1 MHLKCFALLFAA
13 IVTALPAIPV
23 TDISTAETHAA
34 PEAGLVPRDG
44 STGANLESRWKA
56 DLTGRTFVGG
66 GWTVVIKEWTPT
78 FTAKVHARL
87 PTNANDITALGMTVS
102 RLFRRTDPR
111 KTHTVEINDGWYIEA
126 WAGGDIH
133 FPIHG
138 WPRELV
144 LALVKAAC
152 YAARD
157 DYPANGFLYDI
168 WTAGYGEIL
177 LTLRLSPYSDNGF

>member
-34 PEAGLVPRDG
+34 PEAGLVLRDG
-44 STGANLESRWKA
+44 STGSNLESRWKA

-66 GWTVVIKEWTPT
+66 GWTVVIKEFTPMFT
-78 FTAKVHARL
+78 PRMHARIPTTAK
-87 PTNANDITALGMTVS
+87 DITALGMTVS
-102 RLFRRTDPR
+102 RLFRRTDPTS
-111 KTHTVEINDGWYIEA
+111 THASEINDGWFIEA
-126 WAGGDIH
+126 WAGDQH
-133 FPIHG
+133 FPIHD

-152 YAARD
+152 YAAKD
-157 DYPANGFLYDI
+157 NYPANGFFYDI
-168 WTAGYGEIL
+168 WSAGYGEVL
-177 LTLRLSPYSDNGF
+177 LRLTLTPRSDNGF